1 MEPTKFHFTKV
12 RILLCAW
19 FVLAILLLVQT
30 RVAYSEQPSS
40 DSSTTTSRVEQL
52 ERQLQSVVEENR
64 RLASEVDAL
73 KEHASFRLPEV
84 PTEPESSEYPVAISS
99 DSGAPFQPAYTTG
112 YDNGFFI
119 RPEVIEESPFSL
131 KINSQTT
138 FRYSGFA
145 RDANTWTDSA
155 GNINPIFNSSTAMIP
170 RGRLIF
176 SGKAFLP
183 DLSYLLNID
192 YNTVSS
198 NPIGFRAYALSY
210 KFSRA
215 FEMHVGQN
223 KVPGSRE
230 WLASSWDAQEGP
242 DRSMA
247 TTFFRPSLS
256 QGIWFTG
263 EPIEKVYY
271 HAMVSN
277 GFNTLNQTPNQIDSR
292 ICLSESI
299 WWEPWGEFGRGY
311 SDIQHHEDWAVRIG
325 ASFSNTKEEGSQ
337 DSDFPENSSVRLSD
351 GTLITQL
358 GALAPGVTVQGY
370 SLSLMAVDLAFKYQG
385 FSLSTEMYFQE
396 LASLRGSGPLP
407 MSSVRAH
414 GGVVQGGYFIIPQ
427 SVEWY
432 GRSSYVTGGYGS
444 GTELGSG
451 FNWFIVPGKS
461 NLRFTL
467 DAAWLESSPADQNR
481 TGFVAGQTGR
491 LIRTQ
496 INMAF

>member
-1 MEPTKFHFTKV
+1 MEPTKFHFSKV
-12 RILLCAW
+12 CPWSGRLI
-19 FVLAILLLVQT
+19 LAILLLVLT
-30 RVAYSEQPSS
+30 RIAYSEQPPSNS
-40 DSSTTTSRVEQL
+40 NTTSLRVDQL
-52 ERQLQSVVEENR
+52 EQRLQSVIEENQ
-64 RLASEVDAL
+64 RLSAEINTL
-73 KEHASFRLPEV
+73 KEQASFRLPEA
-84 PTEPESSEYPVAISS
+84 PLETDSTEYLVTNTADTNTS
-99 DSGAPFQPAYTTG
+99 FRPAYTIG
-112 YDNGFFI
+112 YDNGFFVS
-119 RPEVIEESPFSL
+119 PEVIDEHPFSL

-145 RDANTWTDSA
+145 RDANTWTDSS
-155 GNINPIFNSSTAMIP
+155 GNVNSIFNSSTAMIP

-192 YNTVSS
+192 YNTVSN

-215 FEMHVGQN
+215 IEMHVGQN

-230 WLASSWDAQEGP
+230 WLTSSWDAQEGP

-256 QGIWFTG
+256 QGIWLTG
-263 EPIEKVYY
+263 EPLNSVYY

-277 GFNTLNQTPNQIDSR
+277 GFNTLNQTPNQINSR
-292 ICLSESI
+292 VCCSESI
-299 WWEPWGEFGRGY
+299 WWEPWGEFGKGY
-311 SDIQHHEDWAVRIG
+311 SDIQHHEDMALRIG
-325 ASFSNTKEEGSQ
+325 ASLSNTKEEGSQ
-337 DSDFPENSSVRLSD
+337 ASDFPENSSVRLSD
-351 GTLITQL
+351 GTLITQV
-358 GALAPGVTVQGY
+358 GALAPGVTLQGY
-370 SLSLMAVDLAFKYQG
+370 SLSLLAIDLSYKYRG
-385 FSLSTEMYFQE
+385 FSLSTELYFQE
-396 LASLRGSGPLP
+396 LGALRGNGPLP
-407 MSSVRAH
+407 MSSISSH
-414 GGVVQGGYFIIPQ
+414 GGVLQGGYFIVPQ

-432 GRSSYVTGGYGS
+432 SRNSYVTGGYGS
-444 GTELGSG
+444 GTEIGSG

-467 DAAWLESSPADQNR
+467 DAAWLESTPADQNR
-481 TGFVAGQTGR
+481 TGFVAGQTGL